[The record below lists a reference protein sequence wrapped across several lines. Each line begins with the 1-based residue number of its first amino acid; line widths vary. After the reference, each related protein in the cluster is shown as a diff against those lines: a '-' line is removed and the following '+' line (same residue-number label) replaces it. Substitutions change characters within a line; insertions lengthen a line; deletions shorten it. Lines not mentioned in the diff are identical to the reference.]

1 MAKRKKVIDTE
12 QGLLL
17 ALGHPLRKWLL
28 KLMVEEAE
36 ALSPKELADYTKQH
50 LSGVGYHVRQLEKF
64 GAVVLVETKT
74 RRGAIQHFY
83 RPTALVRGTLW
94 VLAALGLED
103 RA

>member
-1 MAKRKKVIDTE
+1 MAKRKVIDPE

-36 ALSPKELADYTKQH
+36 ALSPKELADYTKQP
-50 LSGVGYHVRQLEKF
+50 LSDVGYHVRRLAEHGAAELERT
-64 GAVVLVETKT
+64 EP
-74 RRGAIQHFY
+74 RRGAVMHFY
-83 RPTALVRGTLW
+83 RPTELVRGTLW